1 MDKCNTTYLNSEYD
15 KIRQCMSPYYWTII
29 RNIFDEKYKGA
40 FTYMGMY
47 KVVDLFSGAGG
58 FLLGFEK
65 EGFDIVLSTDFDE
78 DCEEVHRRNRPEIPF
93 VRADIRTLTNQQLDN
108 ILKNQTIDVLI
119 GGPPCQGFSTI
130 GNRVSSDPERRTKYD
145 PRNDLFK
152 EYIRILNHLQPK
164 VFVMENVKGIKT
176 RDGGKIFEE
185 IQRKF
190 CKTGYKFNCIT
201 LNAADYGVPQFRE
214 RVFFYG
220 TKLDVDLEAPVPTHG
235 EGRLPYN
242 IVLDAIGDLADKG
255 EEVLNHV
262 PLKHGAINIRRYQLI
277 PEGGR
282 LPEEDLPP
290 ELYRKNFGNTFKRLD
305 RNKPSL
311 TMVPGHNAFPIHP
324 WLNRSLTV
332 REAARIQTFPDD
344 YIFCGRRDKQCMQV
358 GNAVPV
364 ELANAWAK
372 QVKGVLDKHNGE

>member
-1 MDKCNTTYLNSEYD
+1 MN
-15 KIRQCMSPYYWTII
+15 
-29 RNIFDEKYKGA
+29 KYKV
-40 FTYMGMY
+40 M
-47 KVVDLFSGAGG
+47 DLFSGAGG

-65 EGFDIVLSTDFDE
+65 EGFDIILSTDFDE
-78 DCEEVHRRNRPEIPF
+78 DCEKVHKINRPNIPF
-93 VRADIRTLTNQQLDN
+93 VRADIRTLSNEKIDELLN
-108 ILKNQTIDVLI
+108 GQTVDVLI

-145 PRNDLFK
+145 PRNDLFR

-176 RDGGKIFEE
+176 RDGGTIFEE
-185 IQRKF
+185 IQRQFKE
-190 CKTGYKFNCIT
+190 TGYDFNCIT
-201 LNAADYGVPQFRE
+201 LNAADYGVPQYRE

-220 TKLDVDLEAPVPTHG
+220 TRIGVDFEAPISTHG
-235 EGRLPYN
+235 ENRNPYN
-242 IVLDAIGDLADKG
+242 IVLDAIGDLANKG
-255 EEVLNHV
+255 EEVSNHV
-262 PLKHGAINIRRYQLI
+262 PLKHGEKNIRRYQLI

-282 LPEEDLPP
+282 LPENDLPAD
-290 ELYRKNFGNTFKRLD
+290 LYRKNFGNTFKRLD

-324 WLNRSLTV
+324 WLDRSLTV

-344 YIFCGRRDKQCMQV
+344 YIFSGRRDKQCTQV

-364 ELANAWAK
+364 QLANAWAK
-372 QVKGVLDKHNGE
+372 QVKGVLDNYEKE